1 MISEEIKTGLGTKT
15 YTGVVPKIAGV
26 LAHVDIQ
33 VVLPLGDVSTLSAH
47 EVLVIGMGQHVLGQ
61 VAHIAAREVTQ
72 LTLVRLLSYRG
83 NHCKCLVTSLQF
95 GKEKC
100 YLSSKTDSAVSYCH
114 RACTQIVPV
123 SLSSAVLNGSELFF

>member
-15 YTGVVPKIAGV
+15 YTGVVPKIASV

-83 NHCKCLVTSLQF
+83 KRNVLSTIIRYGSLPPEGNQ
-95 GKEKC
+95 
-100 YLSSKTDSAVSYCH
+100 LS
-114 RACTQIVPV
+114 R
-123 SLSSAVLNGSELFF
+123 SLG